1 MAKSRSYTVLDAEP
15 GWRGASSAAEPDL
28 ERIRRSVLL
37 IGRLS
42 DGLIRIGPW
51 GLGIDG
57 VLSWIPGVGE
67 IYSALAGGFILIQG
81 ARAKVPFHILLA
93 AAAMLIG
100 RMGFDAIP
108 LGGPIAADL
117 FIAHKWAAR
126 LVAKAIEKKIARS
139 PRPI

>member
-1 MAKSRSYTVLDAEP
+1 VKSRSYPAIQAETE
-15 GWRGASSAAEPDL
+15 WRAGAAAEPDL
-28 ERIRRSVLL
+28 ERIKRSVEWV
-37 IGRLS
+37 GRLS

-51 GLGIDG
+51 GLGVDG
-57 VLSWIPGVGE
+57 VLAWIPGVGE

-93 AAAMLIG
+93 SAALLVG

-108 LGGPIAADL
+108 LGGPVVADL

-126 LVAKAIEKKIARS
+126 LVAGAIDKKLAKR
-139 PRPI
+139 RR